1 MFSLTSG
8 AMGRIE
14 GPNPRI
20 SRSVS
25 PVVSVFVQAFID
37 GLLHIQF
44 FPRRQGA
51 TYQA

>member
-1 MFSLTSG
+1 MFFLTSG

-20 SRSVS
+20 SRSVN
-25 PVVSVFVQAFID
+25 PVVSVLVQALVDEFFD
-37 GLLHIQF
+37 IQLF
-44 FPRRQGA
+44 TRSQGA